1 VSKEVIVGSTY
12 FLVVVGPLPS
22 GFTRAVQDQ
31 FDDVQV
37 AAGRSRTVIECS
49 VSDQSALR
57 ALLTLLW
64 DVRCEVLLV
73 SRILTENPRS
83 HDGHC
88 H

>member
-1 VSKEVIVGSTY
+1 MGSTY
-12 FLVVVGPLPS
+12 FLIVAGQIPS
-22 GFTRAVQDQ
+22 GFSRAVKDQ
-31 FDDVQV
+31 FEDVQV

-73 SRILTENPRS
+73 SRIVTENPRS
-83 HDGHC
+83 HDDH
-88 H
+88 HH

>member
-1 VSKEVIVGSTY
+1 VGSTY
-12 FLVVVGPLPS
+12 FLIVAGQIPS
-22 GFTRAVQDQ
+22 GFSRAVQEQ
-31 FDDVQV
+31 FEDVQI

-64 DVRCEVLLV
+64 DVRCELLLV
-73 SRILTENPRS
+73 SRIDTENPRS